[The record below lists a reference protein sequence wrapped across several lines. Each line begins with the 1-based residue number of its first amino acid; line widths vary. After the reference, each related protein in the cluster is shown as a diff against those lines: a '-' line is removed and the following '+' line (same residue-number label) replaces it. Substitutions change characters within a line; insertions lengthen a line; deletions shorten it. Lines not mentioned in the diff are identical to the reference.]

1 MNASIIAVGSE
12 MLGPVRLDTNSLF
25 LTQHLNSLGIE
36 VIEKRI
42 IGDDR
47 ARLAAAIQD
56 SLALAQIVILSGG
69 LGPTEDDITR
79 DAAATAMGVG
89 QTLDPEVVGWIQQRF
104 ARLGRKMAENNRR
117 QANILNGAEILA
129 NPNGTAPGQWMVH
142 NGHIVM
148 LLPGPPR
155 EIQPMFLN
163 LCIPKLRELMPPMAI
178 ATRWYR
184 VAGMGESDLDALLA
198 PAYTKYENPVTT
210 VLAKPG
216 DVEVHLRARAA
227 SKEEAE
233 VLCDELGS
241 QIVELLGDRLYSTDG
256 GTLDAAVGRLLAQR
270 GETVSVAESA
280 TAGLLG
286 VRLTD
291 TPGSSAWFAGGRIVY
306 TKALKESLIG
316 EFHEDPVSEEVAK
329 RLAAAIA
336 QETRSVWGISITG
349 IAGPDGGT
357 GENPVGTVWIGI
369 ARRGRDVEARRFQ
382 LFGDR
387 ARVRGMAAQ
396 TALDLL
402 RKKLLTDNS
411 R

>member
-25 LTQHLNSLGIE
+25 LTQHLNILGIE

-79 DAAATAMGVG
+79 DAAATALGVG
-89 QTLDPEVVGWIQQRF
+89 QTLDPDVIAWIEQRF
-104 ARLGRKMAENNRR
+104 ARLGRKMAGNNRR

-129 NPNGTAPGQWMVH
+129 NPNGTAPGQWIVH

-155 EIQPMFLN
+155 EIQPMFVN
-163 LCIPKLRELMPPMAI
+163 VCMPKLRQLMPPMAI

-184 VAGMGESDLDALLA
+184 VAGMGESDVDALLA

-210 VLAKPG
+210 ILAKPG
-216 DVEVHLRARAA
+216 DVEIHLRARAD
-227 SKEEAE
+227 SSEEAE
-233 VLCDELGS
+233 RLCAELGT
-241 QIVELLGDRLYSTDG
+241 QIVELLGDRLYSMDG
-256 GTLDAAVGRLLAQR
+256 GTLDAAVGKLLVQR

-280 TAGLLG
+280 TAGMLG
-286 VRLTD
+286 ARFTD
-291 TPGSSAWFAGGRIVY
+291 SSGSSAWFVGGRIVY

-336 QETRSVWGISITG
+336 RETGSTWGVSITG
-349 IAGPDGGT
+349 VAGPEGGT
-357 GENPVGTVWIGI
+357 EENPVGTVWVGI
-369 ARRGRDVEARRFQ
+369 ARANGGVEARRLQ
-382 LFGDR
+382 LFGER
-387 ARVRGMAAQ
+387 ARVRSMAAQ
-396 TALDLL
+396 SALDLL
-402 RKKLLTDNS
+402 RKKLLS
-411 R
+411 GLA